1 MNRMSCNV
9 IQDLMPLY
17 IEDMCSTESR
27 ELVEAHIAE
36 CEKCRQLFYD
46 YTDDTIVKEVRQP
59 EKEEEPAFEQI
70 LKKVENKV
78 MKRVTVIAAVVM
90 SFVIAIGIINFA
102 PVLPVSYENAIVKVT
117 VSEEKDRIAID
128 TALVRIHE
136 DEAENTIVLTGRCS
150 LAAKHNYEKS
160 GQTYH
165 YSESW
170 ENGKISKVIYQD
182 ADGTETVLWEK

>member
-17 IEDMCSTESR
+17 IENICSAESR

-46 YTDDTIVKEVRQP
+46 YTDDTIVKEVRQS
-59 EKEEEPAFEQI
+59 EKEEQAFQQI
-70 LKKVENKV
+70 LHKVEHKV
-78 MKRVTVIAAVVM
+78 MKRVTVIAAIVI

-102 PVLPVSYENAIVKVT
+102 PVFPASYEDAIVKVT
-117 VSEEKDRIAID
+117 VSEEKARIDID
-128 TALVRIHE
+128 TALVRLHDNE
-136 DEAENTIVLTGRCS
+136 FENTIVLTGRYS
-150 LAAKHNYEKS
+150 LAAKRDYEKY
-160 GQTYH
+160 GQNYQ
-165 YSESW
+165 YSESLK
-170 ENGKISKVIYQD
+170 NGEISKVIYQD